1 MNFFLEQICLSGGEN
16 VGCRC
21 RDIRYPLATV
31 SWYVGVQQF
40 RYHVFESEFYG
51 SLVPHVRQNLRLHQ
65 QVNIFKCLK
74 KSLYAPSEVRTH
86 DLEIMRLARCLL
98 RYRGLRGNG
107 IKQAK

>member
-65 QVNIFKCLK
+65 QVNI
-74 KSLYAPSEVRTH
+74 
-86 DLEIMRLARCLL
+86 
-98 RYRGLRGNG
+98 
-107 IKQAK
+107 